1 MKKHYNLTTTEDNG
15 KSLTTTNTSTEYP
28 EELVRMLALAGQG
41 MPPVAPAPVADD
53 CGCGCGETP
62 CGCGEAVEEEME
74 TEYKPTPANDELDLD
89 DYSKKTANSISRQK
103 KTLKP
108 SAGDNPLEY
117 SVNEEEIYDALM
129 SEFELNEVDSA
140 RDMDNFVT
148 AYIGAAEEL
157 ADDEFEDGYVDWS
170 SEAQQ
175 QMEKDAE
182 EFYTKAE
189 KLLQKTGGDPRQ
201 HGTDFWLTRNGHG
214 AGFWDRGYGD
224 LGDKLTAF
232 AEKYG
237 NIDVIK
243 GDDGKAYIG

>member
-53 CGCGCGETP
+53 CGCGCGQSP
-62 CGCGEAVEEEME
+62 CGCDEAVEEEME

-117 SVNEEEIYDALM
+117 SVNEDDIYEALM
-129 SEFELNEVDSA
+129 ADFDSNK
-140 RDMDNFVT
+140 DLDN
-148 AYIGAAEEL
+148 
-157 ADDEFEDGYVDWS
+157 
-170 SEAQQ
+170 
-175 QMEKDAE
+175 
-182 EFYTKAE
+182 
-189 KLLQKTGGDPRQ
+189 
-201 HGTDFWLTRNGHG
+201 
-214 AGFWDRGYGD
+214 
-224 LGDKLTAF
+224 
-232 AEKYG
+232 
-237 NIDVIK
+237 
-243 GDDGKAYIG
+243 